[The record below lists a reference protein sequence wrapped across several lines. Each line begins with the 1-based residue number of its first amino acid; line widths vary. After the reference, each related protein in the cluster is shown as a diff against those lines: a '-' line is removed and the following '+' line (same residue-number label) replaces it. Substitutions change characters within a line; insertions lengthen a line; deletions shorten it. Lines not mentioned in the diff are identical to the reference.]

1 MQQSLGPQGTSRW
14 FCRGSGVARRGRGFT
29 LLELLVV
36 LVIIGLL
43 AGIVGPRFFK
53 QLGKSEVK
61 AARAQLDSLQK
72 ALDQY
77 RLDAGHYPSTEQ
89 GLGALWAK
97 PGNETRWGGPYLTKE
112 PPKDPW
118 QREYQYRSPG
128 QHGEYDLFSLGRDGR
143 EGGADEDEDI
153 TNW

>member
-1 MQQSLGPQGTSRW
+1 MQQLVGPL
-14 FCRGSGVARRGRGFT
+14 VAPPRTRRAFGFT

-61 AARAQLDSLQK
+61 TARAQIDSLQK

-89 GLGALWAK
+89 GLAALWAK
-97 PGNETRWGGPYLTKE
+97 PANESRWAGPYLTKE
-112 PPKDPW
+112 PPQDPW
-118 QREYQYRSPG
+118 HHDYQYRSPG
-128 QHGEYDLFSLGRDGR
+128 QHGEYDLYSFGRDGR
-143 EGGADEDEDI
+143 EGGTDEDADI
-153 TNW
+153 TSW

>member
-1 MQQSLGPQGTSRW
+1 MKQFAGRRALSS
-14 FCRGSGVARRGRGFT
+14 CSSVATRRGRGFT

-61 AARAQLDSLQK
+61 TARAQLDSLQK

-89 GLGALWAK
+89 GLAALWTK
-97 PGNETRWGGPYLTKE
+97 PANETRWSGPYLTKE

-153 TNW
+153 TSW